1 MAWYWI
7 VLLIVYWMVAGAYQV
22 RRFFDKDELDDID
35 GYFMASLWMLVS
47 FVTFPFTLL
56 IDIYKKFLYKDKVS
70 VRDWLKRNKGNEKMV
85 N

>member
-35 GYFMASLWMLVS
+35 GYFMASLWMLTS

-70 VRDWLKRNKGNEKMV
+70 VRDWLKKK
-85 N
+85 

>member
-22 RRFFDKDELDDID
+22 RRFFDEDELDNID

-56 IDIYKKFLYKDKVS
+56 IDIYKKFLYKDKISVS
-70 VRDWLKRNKGNEKMV
+70 DWLKKK
-85 N
+85 

>member
-22 RRFFDKDELDDID
+22 RRFFDEDELDDID
-35 GYFMASLWMLVS
+35 GYFMASLWMLIS